1 MKIKTLLFSLFVL
14 CTLNLTAQNPNSDSA
29 VIRRFFDEALLRGKS
44 HSLLGELCTK
54 APHRLSGSENAQRAV
69 EWAQN
74 TMQNLGFDTVFLQP
88 CMVPHWVR
96 GEAEEAKIISKKTGK
111 KKVNICALG
120 GSIGTG
126 KKGIKAQVVEV
137 KSLKELEELGKEKVE
152 GKIVFYSRPMD
163 AAHIYT
169 FHAYGGCVDQRVWG
183 AVEAARFGA
192 AGVIV
197 RSMNLSTD
205 EFPHTGS
212 MAYEDS
218 VTKIPAAAISTLH
231 ADQLSFMLQNE
242 PELEF
247 YFKMNCETL
256 PDVLS
261 YNVIGEIKG
270 SEFPDEYVIA
280 GGHLDAWDNGEGA
293 HDDGAGCV
301 QSIEALRLFKV
312 MGLRPKRTLR
322 AVMFMNEENG
332 LRGAKA
338 YAAIADSLNE
348 KHIAGIE
355 SDRGGFAPRGFHLDG
370 DSLQIEKIRSF
381 KELLL
386 PYGLYDFEK
395 GGSGADIGQLKK
407 GQERILLAGYVPD
420 SQRYFD
426 FHHANTDVFKS
437 VNKREL
443 ELGSASIAA
452 LMYLIT
458 QYGF

>member
-1 MKIKTLLFSLFVL
+1 
-14 CTLNLTAQNPNSDSA
+14 
-29 VIRRFFDEALLRGKS
+29 
-44 HSLLGELCTK
+44 
-54 APHRLSGSENAQRAV
+54 
-69 EWAQN
+69 
-74 TMQNLGFDTVFLQP
+74 
-88 CMVPHWVR
+88 
-96 GEAEEAKIISKKTGK
+96 
-111 KKVNICALG
+111 
-120 GSIGTG
+120 
-126 KKGIKAQVVEV
+126 
-137 KSLKELEELGKEKVE
+137 
-152 GKIVFYSRPMD
+152 
-163 AAHIYT
+163 
-169 FHAYGGCVDQRVWG
+169 
-183 AVEAARFGA
+183 
-192 AGVIV
+192 
-197 RSMNLSTD
+197 
-205 EFPHTGS
+205 
-212 MAYEDS
+212 
-218 VTKIPAAAISTLH
+218 
-231 ADQLSFMLQNE
+231 
-242 PELEF
+242 
-247 YFKMNCETL
+247 MNCETL